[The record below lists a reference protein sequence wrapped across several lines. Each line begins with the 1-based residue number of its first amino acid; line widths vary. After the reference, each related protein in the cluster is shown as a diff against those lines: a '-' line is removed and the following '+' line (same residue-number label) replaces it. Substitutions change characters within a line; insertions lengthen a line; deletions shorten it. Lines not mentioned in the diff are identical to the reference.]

1 MNACAKSG
9 LKRVFR
15 SLGRLFC
22 WGVLSFFVPINS
34 GCGEFFAEKPT
45 AMESR
50 AIIGDIS
57 QVKENPNVDNPLPE
71 MYRTPPKRISVSDG
85 VKLFYFTKHHPAA
98 ELAANITELEFK
110 VSSNPST
117 NQLIIHCANDEE
129 ADSVLEYLALVDVP
143 PIQVNIDCLIL
154 ERFGD
159 VTTDWETTLMI
170 ENVFGEGIAI
180 GKDKYPN
187 PAFPGARLREE
198 ERGTF
203 GLDFGYWIDKN
214 VLGHQVR
221 FVVDMLESR
230 GYLKILMNPTLE
242 TINGK
247 PAFIQIRDHAPIAKT
262 ITGKN
267 KADPYDVTEY
277 RWVAD
282 SLKVTP
288 HVFADGFIGLT
299 AEIVVG
305 SKSKPEGVVQ
315 NAIITERSI
324 NVAENRIEPGKS
336 LVIGGMRKSE
346 NRSVVRGVPFF
357 KDLPI
362 VGVLFSSKDFEEKA
376 TEIIFILTPSISSG
390 GVPHEQMAD
399 FIREKHAAPEYET
412 GLTEFLSD
420 PTGTSIYT
428 ELVEEKAVRAEVER
442 AKAEMHRINA
452 EREALTEK
460 LRADQAKQRAQL
472 LREQAEAAKLQ
483 AEQAKLQAQEALQL
497 ERSARQQAEEEA
509 QKAAQA
515 VAEKDQ
521 ALAEA
526 QKAQAA
532 AEEAKAQ
539 ADQAVQ
545 KAQTEELK
553 AKQAAEQAQKAIE
566 EAEKAKSEA
575 DKIKAE
581 TEQSQQ

>member
-1 MNACAKSG
+1 MNTCVKSG
-9 LKRVFR
+9 LGEV
-15 SLGRLFC
+15 GRYPNTVYC
-22 WGVLSFFVPINS
+22 WGVLSVLFFLC
-34 GCGEFFAEKPT
+34 GCGDFFAEKPT
-45 AMESR
+45 VMESK
-50 AIIGDIS
+50 AILGDIS
-57 QVKENPNVDNPLPE
+57 QVKENPNVGNPLPE
-71 MYRTPPKRISVSDG
+71 MYRKPPKRISVSDG

-98 ELAANITELEFK
+98 ELAANITELGFK
-110 VSSNPST
+110 VSPNPST
-117 NQLIIHCANDEE
+117 NQLIIHCVDDTSAN
-129 ADSVLEYLALVDVP
+129 SVLEYLSKVDVP
-143 PIQVNIDCLIL
+143 PIQINIDCLIL

-170 ENVFGEGIAI
+170 ENFFGEGIAI

-214 VLGHQVR
+214 VSGHQVR
-221 FVVDMLESR
+221 FIVDMLESR
-230 GYLKILMNPTLE
+230 GYLKILMNPILE
-242 TINGK
+242 TVNGK

-262 ITGKN
+262 ITGKDKN
-267 KADPYDVTEY
+267 DPYDVTEY
-277 RWVAD
+277 KWVAD

-357 KDLPI
+357 KDLPV

-390 GVPHEQMAD
+390 GIPHAEMAD

-420 PTGTSIYT
+420 PMGTGIYT
-428 ELVEEKAVRAEVER
+428 ELVEEEAVRAEVER

-460 LRADQAKQRAQL
+460 LRAEQAKQRAGL
-472 LREQAEAAKLQ
+472 LREQAKAAKQ
-483 AEQAKLQAQEALQL
+483 RAEKAKKEAQEALEL
-497 ERSARQQAEEEA
+497 EKAARRQAEEEI
-509 QKAAQA
+509 QRSAQA
-515 VAEKDQ
+515 VAEKEQ
-521 ALAEA
+521 AVLDA

-532 AEEAKAQ
+532 AEKAKAE
-539 ADQAVQ
+539 AAQAVQ
-545 KAQTEELK
+545 KAQAEETK
-553 AKQAAEQAQKAIE
+553 AKQAAQAAQKAIE
-566 EAEKAKSEA
+566 EAEKAKAEA